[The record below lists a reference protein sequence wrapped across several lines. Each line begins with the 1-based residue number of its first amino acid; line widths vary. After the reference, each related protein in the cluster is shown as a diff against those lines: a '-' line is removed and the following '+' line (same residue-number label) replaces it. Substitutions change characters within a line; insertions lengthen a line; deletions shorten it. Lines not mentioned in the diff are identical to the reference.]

1 MKNCKWLLLAVLP
14 IISCYAFAQPAQ
26 TKEEF
31 EKNYQKRIQQEV
43 LEGQYIPKDLTDAFV
58 QLNKLIDADSKIR
71 LKSVSEEE
79 AVHKLYFSF
88 GRWIIENWG
97 FYGGSRLSHYLREL
111 GVAHPEDMSQ
121 FIIVSYHRNLNR
133 KELNVKEQVTAYQ
146 EKRKQEHLDHLA
158 KGKVI
163 KEQTR
168 KVPKNKE

>member
-1 MKNCKWLLLAVLP
+1 MKNCKRLLLAVLS
-14 IISCYAFAQPAQ
+14 IISYHAFAQPPQ

-71 LKSVSEEE
+71 FKSVSEEE

-111 GVAHPEDMSQ
+111 GIAHPEDMSQ

-133 KELNVKEQVTAYQ
+133 KELKVKEQVTAYQ
-146 EKRKQEHLDHLA
+146 EKRKQEHLDRLA

-168 KVPKNKE
+168 KVPKNE